1 MSVVS
6 VPKLWMHYLVGVSHF
21 AKYGTNR
28 LLTVWELRKQRN
40 ANKCPKIAYSSVVK
54 KMKVIRNP
62 RADPDHHQ
70 KSITSRRSSLVD
82 VRFRVR
88 QLSCLQNDRTNE
100 RMTEN
105 DHITPALLA
114 EVIIIIIIII
124 LLNYNVLVPTG
135 FVLVLGTSHCA
146 PPNGERSSSAQ
157 QYPTPACRHLWSIG
171 RASSTDRHSRTREQR
186 SWTQPSEVLAAN
198 GERREEPAW
207 CDHRPTCQCRR
218 RDDRRRWAPS
228 VVVSWY
234 SA

>member
-70 KSITSRRSSLVD
+70 KSITSRGSSLVD

-88 QLSCLQNDRTNE
+88 HRQLSCLQ
-100 RMTEN
+100 TEWRLT
-105 DHITPALLA
+105 DITSS
-114 EVIIIIIIII
+114 ISKIQ
-124 LLNYNVLVPTG
+124 NVWW
-135 FVLVLGTSHCA
+135 FWSH
-146 PPNGERSSSAQ
+146 RFSK
-157 QYPTPACRHLWSIG
+157 
-171 RASSTDRHSRTREQR
+171 
-186 SWTQPSEVLAAN
+186 
-198 GERREEPAW
+198 
-207 CDHRPTCQCRR
+207 RR
-218 RDDRRRWAPS
+218 RYTSMFYRK
-228 VVVSWY
+228 WY
-234 SA
+234 WYQWYLLFRGVIKFLSPYNCS